1 MQVSWNLNIRGQEVG
16 TSDSTPKYHAFDS
29 DSDDDEETAE
39 AKRKASKAKSAG
51 VSESKGADD
60 SAGEFPAATHLCA
73 AQCNA
78 VQCSAPGPRLFAR
91 SSFC

>member
-39 AKRKASKAKSAG
+39 AKRKTSKAKSAG
-51 VSESKGADD
+51 VSESKGAED
-60 SAGEFPAATHLCA
+60 SAGE
-73 AQCNA
+73 
-78 VQCSAPGPRLFAR
+78 
-91 SSFC
+91 